1 MNKNTAM
8 KLIPAALGAASL
20 LLGGAPTAGDGRPRI
35 VCFGDSLTSCGGKGG
50 RYSDML
56 QKSLPQYL
64 FINSGKG
71 GDTLAGALARLESDV
86 LRHRPRAVIIGIG
99 ANDYWRRR
107 RPAADLKR
115 DYEAI
120 VKRCVDSGCRVL
132 LVSCFGNDRLP
143 KGEKIDF
150 SHAGLPHEHYAAAL
164 AEIERELVAKYRCGY
179 VPDMQINITP
189 KGRRD
194 LWNDRNHPNAA
205 GNRIVADTML
215 PELRKILSS
224 GSRDIR

>member
-1 MNKNTAM
+1 MM
-8 KLIPAALGAASL
+8 KLLPFALGAAAL
-20 LLGGAPTAGDGRPRI
+20 LFGGELPAADPRPRI
-35 VCFGDSLTSCGGKGG
+35 VCFGDSLTSCGGAGG

-56 QKSLPQYL
+56 QRSLPQYL
-64 FINSGKG
+64 FINRGKG

-86 LRHRPRAVIIGIG
+86 LRYRPCAVIVGIG

-107 RPAADLKR
+107 RPLAELKR

-120 VKRCVDSGCRVL
+120 VKRCADAGCRVL
-132 LVSCFGNDRLP
+132 IISCFGNCRLP
-143 KGEKIDF
+143 EGEKLDF
-150 SHAGLPHEHYAAAL
+150 SHAGLPHEHYAAGLAL
-164 AEIERELVAKYRCGY
+164 IECELVARYHCGY

-194 LWNDRNHPNAA
+194 LWRDRNHPNAA

-215 PELRKILSS
+215 PELRKLLVR
-224 GSRDIR
+224 GNDGRD